1 MSLNKLTNLLNCM
14 GVYSLFKVKVIR
26 NMKKISALMLAVIL
40 VFNMLPSIAVFADNE
55 DGEEVSP
62 RTQSENVKAPE
73 KASSF
78 SDNAKKWYN
87 KESTGLDISSEEE
100 IRYLAYLVNSGED
113 SFKGKTISLKSNIT
127 MQGTFVP
134 IGSENKPFKG
144 TFNGNNHLI
153 SGGSISGEND
163 IGLFGVIEGAK
174 ILNLNIN
181 DIKLESKDNSSNVGG
196 LVGRASNSTIEFCEN
211 LGVNID
217 YGKDYIGGIVGRNYN
232 GYISNCTNQSE
243 IKAEGNCVGGIVGYN
258 EGIIANC
265 TNNGKVTGK
274 LTDSGNKQNSV
285 GGIVGYSK
293 KAKDEDTGNNEREEI
308 TGCKN
313 YGEIVCN
320 YSEYVGG
327 IVGKTD
333 MSVSEN
339 ENHGKVKSE
348 HDYVG
353 GIAGT
358 TKVEITDCKNSGEII
373 GNSYVGGIVGQPE
386 ADISGCSNSGS
397 ITGKKDNIGGI
408 VGYTESHISICV
420 NSGEIKG
427 KSDKV
432 DKDGNVNIISN
443 VGGIVGYTKSSVDD
457 CQNSGN
463 VDGYSKN
470 TGGITGY
477 TEGSTSTCTNSGEIN
492 GESDNV
498 GGIVGYTKG
507 SVDNCKNFGNV
518 NGYSK
523 NTGGIT
529 GYTEGST
536 STCTNSGEI
545 KGENDNVGGVVG
557 YAKNSISDCIN
568 AGKVKGSTKN
578 IGGIVGSNENIVSNC
593 TNNATVEG
601 TGKST
606 GNDQD
611 NGKHIGGIVGYA
623 RSNIN
628 GCTNNGRIEG
638 ENDNVGG
645 IVGSIS
651 NLKITNCKNY
661 GYIHAWRSI
670 GGIVGDARNTNI
682 ESCENNGN
690 VNSKG
695 AKSGEGNGTHVG
707 GIVGYAINVNIRS
720 SINRGNIE
728 GSDNVAGISGYSE
741 GEGVN
746 SWDKKYG
753 IYNCTNEGQISGQ
766 SEGNTNV
773 GGIIGYGKE
782 IQVKENCVNKG
793 KILGYYY
800 VGGITGSTSNCTV
813 RECTNFG
820 EIRGWEDVGGI
831 AGTFKGSSDDRNY
844 LGHNKNKGS
853 VYGND
858 KYNEIAGYYSK
869 THYYKNDEDGRKS
882 KIKNK
887 SDIGLGSIEIAD
899 NTPVQVK
906 SVTPVAKQNVA
917 APVMMVS
924 KSLLPV
930 VKTPYE
936 ETNTAEQTDMPNKL
950 DESKNVPSNSAKS
963 ISEDESEEEATTFF
977 SNLFNYIKGHL
988 ENICRAIERNIDKMK
1003 EFLKNN
1009 WDRIVEN
1016 IDRIKNRVQS
1026 LAESYIL
1033 RK

>member
-1 MSLNKLTNLLNCM
+1 MNLNKLTNLLNCM

-26 NMKKISALMLAVIL
+26 NMKKISALMLSAIL
-40 VFNMLPSIAVFADNE
+40 IFNMLPSIVVFADNE
-55 DGEEVSP
+55 DGEKVSP
-62 RTQSENVKAPE
+62 GAQSENVKAPE
-73 KASSF
+73 KANTF
-78 SDNAKKWYN
+78 SDDDKEWYN
-87 KESTGLDISSEEE
+87 KEDTELYISREGQ
-100 IRYLAYLVNSGED
+100 IKYLAYLVNSGED
-113 SFKGKTISLKSNIT
+113 SFKGKTVSLKNNIT
-127 MQGTFVP
+127 MQGTFVH
-134 IGSENKPFKG
+134 IGSEKKPFEG
-144 TFNGNNHLI
+144 TFNGNNHCI
-153 SGGSISGEND
+153 SGGSISGENN

-174 ILNLNIN
+174 ILNLDIN
-181 DIKLESKDNSSNVGG
+181 NIKLANKDNSNNIGG
-196 LVGRASNSTIEFCEN
+196 LVGKAFNSTIKSCKN

-217 YGKDYIGGIVGRNYN
+217 SGKDYIGGIVGCNYN
-232 GYISNCTNQSE
+232 GYISNCTNQGE
-243 IKAEGNCVGGIVGYN
+243 IKGEGNYVGGIVGYN

-265 TNNGKVTGK
+265 INNGEITGK
-274 LTDSGNKQNSV
+274 LTEDGNIQNFI
-285 GGIVGYSK
+285 GGIAGYSK
-293 KAKDEDTGNNEREEI
+293 KAKDEDAGNNEREEI
-308 TGCKN
+308 IDCKN
-313 YGEIVCN
+313 YGGIICN

-333 MSVSEN
+333 MPVSES
-339 ENHGKVKSE
+339 ENNGRVKSE
-348 HDYVG
+348 YDYVG
-353 GIAGT
+353 GIAGIA
-358 TKVEITDCKNSGEII
+358 KVELTDCKNSGEVI
-373 GNSYVGGIVGQPE
+373 GNSYVGGIVGQSE
-386 ADISGCSNSGS
+386 IDISGCSNSGNVA
-397 ITGKKDNIGGI
+397 GKKDNIGGI
-408 VGYTESHISICV
+408 TGCAESSVDNCE
-420 NSGEIKG
+420 NS
-427 KSDKV
+427 
-432 DKDGNVNIISN
+432 GNVNGSSKN
-443 VGGIVGYTKSSVDD
+443 VGGIVGYTESPISV
-457 CQNSGN
+457 
-463 VDGYSKN
+463 
-470 TGGITGY
+470 
-477 TEGSTSTCTNSGEIN
+477 CTNSGEIN

-507 SVDNCKNFGNV
+507 SVDNCKNSGNV

-536 STCTNSGEI
+536 STCTNSGGIE
-545 KGENDNVGGVVG
+545 GESDNVGGVVG

-670 GGIVGDARNTNI
+670 GGIVGDARDTNI

-728 GSDNVAGISGYSE
+728 GSDNVAGISGYIE
-741 GEGVN
+741 GEGVK
-746 SWDKKYG
+746 SYDKKYG
-753 IYNCTNEGQISGQ
+753 IYNCTNEGQVSGH

-773 GGIIGYGKE
+773 GGIVGYGE
-782 IQVKENCVNKG
+782 EVQVECVNKG

-813 RECTNFG
+813 KYCTNFG
-820 EIRGWEDVGGI
+820 EIRGWKDVGGI
-831 AGTFKGSSDDRNY
+831 AGTFKGSSEKRNY
-844 LGHNKNKGS
+844 LGRNQNKGN

-858 KYNEIAGYYSK
+858 KYNEIAGYYTSSH
-869 THYYKNDEDGRKS
+869 THYYNNDKDGSKN

-887 SDIGLGSIEIAD
+887 SDIGLGSIEIPD

-906 SVTPVAKQNVA
+906 SVTPVAKQNVT

-930 VKTPYE
+930 VRTPYE
-936 ETNTAEQTDMPNKL
+936 ETNTAEQTDTPNKL
-950 DESKNVPSNSAKS
+950 DESKNIPSNSAKS

-988 ENICRAIERNIDKMK
+988 ENICRAIGRNIDKMK

-1009 WDRIVEN
+1009 WDRVVEN